1 VTARGLARSD
11 VKANGL
17 TRGVGKVRGRTRPVG
32 FGAAFVHYCAF
43 VILLV
48 GPQQGLAQGAFAD
61 HRYTSEAIE
70 AGSRV
75 YVSDCALCHGT
86 NGDVVDGVD
95 LRRGVFRTVESDE
108 DLRRVI
114 TTGAA
119 DGQMPAFTLSA
130 VELDGVIAYLRAG
143 FDPEGIAVKVGD
155 PARGRVLFQAD
166 GCASCHRVHGLG
178 PRTAPDLSEIGLV
191 RTPAVLQ
198 RTLLDPSA
206 ALLPINRPVRAVT
219 RAGETIRGRRLN
231 EDTYTVQLIDSE
243 ERLRSLVK
251 ADLVEYEVSSTPIM
265 QPTTL
270 SSDQVADLVGY
281 LLSLR
286 GLP

>member
-1 VTARGLARSD
+1 MRFFNRTGLACY
-11 VKANGL
+11 
-17 TRGVGKVRGRTRPVG
+17 
-32 FGAAFVHYCAF
+32 AASLM
-43 VILLV
+43 LLA
-48 GPQQGLAQGAFAD
+48 GPEQGLAQDFFAD

-75 YVSDCALCHGT
+75 YVADCALCHGA
-86 NGDVVDGVD
+86 NGDGVDGVD
-95 LRRGVFRTVESDE
+95 IRRGSFRNASSDE

-114 TTGAA
+114 TTGV
-119 DGQMPAFTLSA
+119 DNGRMPAFDLGA
-130 VELDGVIAYLRAG
+130 VELEGVIAYIRAG
-143 FDPEGIAVKVGD
+143 FDPDGVAVKVGNA
-155 PARGRVLFQAD
+155 ARGQALFEGAGD
-166 GCASCHRVHGLG
+166 CASCHRVQRRG

-206 ALLPINRPVRAVT
+206 ALLPINRPIRAVT
-219 RAGETIRGRRLN
+219 RGGETIEGRRLN

-243 ERLRSLVK
+243 QRLRSLVK
-251 ADLVEYEVSSTPIM
+251 ADLVEYEVSLTPIM

-270 SSDQVADLVGY
+270 SSDEVADLVGY

>member
-1 VTARGLARSD
+1 MNARGLARRD
-11 VKANGL
+11 VEA
-17 TRGVGKVRGRTRPVG
+17 RGRFRPVG
-32 FGAAFVHYCAF
+32 FGAALVYFSAF
-43 VILLV
+43 ATLLV
-48 GPQQGLAQGAFAD
+48 GPEQGLAQGAFAD

-86 NGDVVDGVD
+86 NGDAVDGVD
-95 LRRGVFRTVESDE
+95 LRQGVFRTARSDE

-119 DGQMPAFTLSA
+119 NGRMPAFALSP
-130 VELDGVIAYLRAG
+130 VDLDGVVAYIRAG
-143 FDPEGIAVKVGD
+143 FDPSGVAVKVGD
-155 PARGRVLFQAD
+155 PARGEMVFRGSG
-166 GCASCHRVHGLG
+166 GCASCHRVHGQG

-219 RAGETIRGRRLN
+219 RSGETIRGRRLN
-231 EDTYTVQLIDSE
+231 EDTYSVQLIDSE

-251 ADLVEYEVSSTPIM
+251 ADLVEYEVSLTPTM
-265 QPTTL
+265 RPTTL

>member
-1 VTARGLARSD
+1 MRFSSPAVLVFS
-11 VKANGL
+11 
-17 TRGVGKVRGRTRPVG
+17 
-32 FGAAFVHYCAF
+32 AA
-43 VILLV
+43 LV
-48 GPQQGLAQGAFAD
+48 PLVAGSQRVLAQDSFAD

-75 YVSDCALCHGT
+75 YVADCALCHGA
-86 NGDVVDGVD
+86 NGDGVDGVD
-95 LRRGVFRTVESDE
+95 IRRGVFRNARSDE

-114 TTGAA
+114 TAGV
-119 DGQMPAFTLSA
+119 DNGRMPAFDLRPA
-130 VELDGVIAYLRAG
+130 DLEGVIAYIRAG
-143 FDPEGIAVKVGD
+143 FDPSGVAVKVGD
-155 PARGRVLFQAD
+155 AARGQALFEGTGD
-166 GCASCHRVHGLG
+166 CASCHRVHGRG

-219 RAGETIRGRRLN
+219 RSGETIRGRRLN

-251 ADLVEYEVSSTPIM
+251 ADLVEYEVSQTPVM
-265 QPTTL
+265 EPTTL
-270 SSDQVADLVGY
+270 SADEVADLIGY